1 MMSVAT
7 SSCVRGAVAVSMALL
22 AMLTGCGGGRS
33 TDSDTVAATTSADA
47 SAAPSLGASAANAAT
62 AATPHLRISRSL
74 QGADIS
80 VDWSST
86 KTARVKVVAP
96 DGVASVTVLQRT
108 EGGADVFS
116 VGTKA
121 TDGTVNVLLPDPGTQ
136 PASYLSA
143 QLKSGNVVELPL

>member
-1 MMSVAT
+1 
-7 SSCVRGAVAVSMALL
+7 MALL

-86 KTARVKVVAP
+86 KTA
-96 DGVASVTVLQRT
+96 SVTVLQRT